1 MLHLILQL
9 TKEILLALRLEKF
22 FDKEDI
28 LEAYL
33 NSSTFG
39 RNSSGQNIAGVEA
52 ASQGIFGVSAKD
64 LNLPQ
69 AAFIAGLPQSPF
81 MYTPFTAY
89 GEVKSEEGLK
99 PGLDRQKLVLKRML
113 EMNYITEQEYEDAVN
128 YNLLADFIP
137 PQESPIDTYAYLT
150 FEAEDRAINILMQR
164 YYEKDGYTKKDIDNS
179 EILYER
185 YYQLAYKDLRQ
196 NGYKIYTTIDKE
208 IYDEWQKI
216 TKEYTKNMPTHTVEK
231 TDPETGDTVHVQE
244 PVEVGA
250 MLIENATG
258 KIIAFAGGSD
268 YERNNINHATKIYR
282 SNGST
287 MKPLLVYAP
296 AIDMGIIGPGS
307 PLADV
312 EATYAGGYS
321 PKNFNRS
328 KYYGIVSARTALTHS
343 YNVSTVFLYNKI
355 LNRNPVGNYLE
366 KFNLEKLA
374 PADYTNLSMALGA
387 MEWGM
392 SVEENTNAFATFGNN
407 GQFVD
412 AYMIEKIED
421 KDGNI
426 IYENKPE
433 AVQVYSPQ
441 AAYLTVDMMR
451 DVVKKGTARSI
462 PGMLNFS
469 MDLAG
474 KTGTSQNFRDQW
486 FIGLNP
492 NVTLGVW
499 IGFDNKD
506 IYKRDSIPRGVNHLP
521 YWARLM
527 NATNSIKPDLVGAS
541 DRFEMPDGI
550 VKKSVCSI
558 SGLLPSDK
566 CSKADLVN
574 TDYFI
579 EKHIPSSVDT
589 SFVDGKY
596 VAVGNKKY
604 LAHATTPDEFIKTG
618 AILNVDAL
626 KKLYPNINVNQL
638 IASEK
643 SLSDLL
649 IQTET
654 MQENGRAPAPP
665 SINQVEA
672 LISWNHHDEHDVIGY
687 RIYNVTNQGKQ
698 HVASIPADSTLSYS
712 LPFYGNFAVTAVDIS
727 GNESELSD
735 IVSTG
740 PLDWFKENESME
752 NMIEMIEDAFAS
764 HTNGVFLN

>member
-1 MLHLILQL
+1 
-9 TKEILLALRLEKF
+9 
-22 FDKEDI
+22 
-28 LEAYL
+28 
-33 NSSTFG
+33 
-39 RNSSGQNIAGVEA
+39 
-52 ASQGIFGVSAKD
+52 
-64 LNLPQ
+64 
-69 AAFIAGLPQSPF
+69 
-81 MYTPFTAY
+81 
-89 GEVKSEEGLK
+89 
-99 PGLDRQKLVLKRML
+99 
-113 EMNYITEQEYEDAVN
+113 
-128 YNLLADFIP
+128 
-137 PQESPIDTYAYLT
+137 
-150 FEAEDRAINILMQR
+150 
-164 YYEKDGYTKKDIDNS
+164 
-179 EILYER
+179 
-185 YYQLAYKDLRQ
+185 
-196 NGYKIYTTIDKE
+196 
-208 IYDEWQKI
+208 
-216 TKEYTKNMPTHTVEK
+216 
-231 TDPETGDTVHVQE
+231 
-244 PVEVGA
+244 
-250 MLIENATG
+250 
-258 KIIAFAGGSD
+258 
-268 YERNNINHATKIYR
+268 
-282 SNGST
+282 
-287 MKPLLVYAP
+287 
-296 AIDMGIIGPGS
+296 
-307 PLADV
+307 
-312 EATYAGGYS
+312 
-321 PKNFNRS
+321 
-328 KYYGIVSARTALTHS
+328 
-343 YNVSTVFLYNKI
+343 
-355 LNRNPVGNYLE
+355 
-366 KFNLEKLA
+366 
-374 PADYTNLSMALGA
+374 